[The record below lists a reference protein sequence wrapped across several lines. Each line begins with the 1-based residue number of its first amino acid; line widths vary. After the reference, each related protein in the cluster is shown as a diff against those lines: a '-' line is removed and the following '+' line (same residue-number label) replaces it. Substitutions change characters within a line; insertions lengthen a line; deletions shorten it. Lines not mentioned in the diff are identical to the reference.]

1 MRKRMPTRTV
11 MSPPVHL
18 TEPTPPPAPVGG
30 CDVCG
35 ALAKQRAAATA
46 AGDYSRATDCSVEMR
61 RHRHTGGTR

>member
-1 MRKRMPTRTV
+1 MRKRTPARTV

-18 TEPTPPPAPVGG
+18 TEPTFPPRPVDG

-61 RHRHTGGTR
+61 KHRHAGGPR